1 MLNRKISEEADIPE
15 MRKHDVSVTD
25 WIIREKGRSPVVIL
39 DKAVDE
45 RDSCST
51 PRPWRDVAAEGRV
64 RIALLREEG
73 RSYNVRQ
80 ESSFPDCHRSLRCA

>member
-1 MLNRKISEEADIPE
+1 MLDCKISEEADIPE

-51 PRPWRDVAAEGRV
+51 PGSW
-64 RIALLREEG
+64 
-73 RSYNVRQ
+73 
-80 ESSFPDCHRSLRCA
+80 